1 MDPAVTF
8 FMVSGKLLGASSGDP
23 YLNAYISYNS
33 ASVPL
38 NVSSS
43 SKVKQITLG
52 INDAYTKWVDGTLDD
67 WFNS

>member
-1 MDPAVTF
+1 MTPAVTF

-43 SKVKQITLG
+43 SKDGERYSNHASGLLVK
-52 INDAYTKWVDGTLDD
+52 
-67 WFNS
+67 